1 MAAARS
7 APDDGPMDDKTL
19 TPGWRR
25 AAAEATDRAEGM
37 PPVLLTVGAIAAVVV
52 GLLVLGAVVS
62 GIFSIIGLLLPV
74 ILVAIG
80 IGLVSKSSRVGGSF
94 LQRLAGW
101 AAVGFGGLWLL
112 DRLGIVDADGVTSLA
127 TLLFIRIPL
136 VALLIAGAVYV
147 GRAIARRR

>member
-1 MAAARS
+1 MVAGPSWA
-7 APDDGPMDDKTL
+7 DDDPMDDKTL

-25 AAAEATDRAEGM
+25 AAAQATERTDGVS
-37 PPVLLTVGAIAAVVV
+37 PVVLAVGAIAVVVLAAVV
-52 GLLVLGAVVS
+52 LGSLVS
-62 GIFSIIGLLLPV
+62 GIFALIGFLLPV
-74 ILVAIG
+74 VLIAIG
-80 IGLVSKSSRVGGSF
+80 VGLVSRSARPGGGFLHRV
-94 LQRLAGW
+94 AGW

-136 VALLIAGAVYV
+136 VALMIAGAVYL